1 MKKKILL
8 AIISLTILLSILVI
22 PANAATPY
30 VAVSIS
36 ENYTEITYKDSV
48 YVMFDEFDANLNF
61 GSSANLTAQTRL
73 TSEQKDDFSSFT
85 VYAYNKMAFLTLE
98 IFFKDGGSFYS
109 TYIRKDL
116 LDDYERFINSTDG
129 NYILWNDLME
139 LSDKFFIDKA
149 RLFSSEPVQFK
160 GYEVLHFTEC
170 DYVQRFDEEMYFT
183 MEYAGAILRDES
195 GDYYYFDYSQEDT
208 DSGKVFPN
216 EYDTL
221 TLYRICD
228 SAFITKLD
236 NYYSDIS
243 LDIEIGD
250 VEDEGDSTTDYIGNY
265 IAMIILLSTVFL
277 MIPLAI
283 FVPSVV
289 LAIAN
294 KRPYRW
300 LFLITA
306 LIALIAMIL
315 FIIFIVCLPF
325 IALI

>member
-8 AIISLTILLSILVI
+8 AIISLTILLSIIVI

-48 YVMFDEFDANLNF
+48 YVMFDEFAANLNF
-61 GSSANLTAQTRL
+61 GTGADLTTQTRL
-73 TSEQKDDFSSFT
+73 TSKQKADFSSFT
-85 VYAYNKMAFLTLE
+85 VYAYNRMAFLTLV
-98 IFFKDGGSFYS
+98 ISFKDGGSFYS
-109 TYIRKDL
+109 AYIRKDL
-116 LDDYERFINSTDG
+116 LDDYERFVNSTDG

-139 LSDKFFIDKA
+139 ISDKFFIDKA
-149 RLFSSEPVQFK
+149 RIFSSEPVKFK

-236 NYYSDIS
+236 NYYLDTSPDI
-243 LDIEIGD
+243 DIGD
-250 VEDEGDSTTDYIGNY
+250 VEDEDNSTTDYIGNY
-265 IAMIILLSTVFL
+265 IAMIILLSPVFL
-277 MIPLAI
+277 LIPLAI
-283 FVPSVV
+283 FVPSVI
-289 LAIAN
+289 LAIVN

-300 LFLITA
+300 LFFTTA
-306 LIALIAMIL
+306 LVASLAMIL
-315 FIIFIVCLPF
+315 FIIFLVCVPF
-325 IALI
+325 VGLI